1 MNTSWIKAEWSS
13 DPSGDFT
20 KMSVQREVSSQP
32 QLGLAGP
39 ELSHRTANWVVGC
52 LEVGDQG
59 SNGDAGGR
67 GDVLLHGEGPSGCR

>member
-32 QLGLAGP
+32 QEGHAGP
-39 ELSHRTANWVVGC
+39 ELSRRTANWVVDW
-52 LEVGDQG
+52 LVVGDRG
-59 SNGDAGGR
+59 SNDVKRGR
-67 GDVLLHGEGPSGCR
+67 RRPR